1 MDIDR
6 SLQLEWLE
14 ANGLGGFASS
24 TISGA
29 NTRRYHGLLI
39 AATKPPVGRY
49 VLLSK
54 FEETLIIGER
64 RFELSC
70 NLYPGVVHPRGFEY
84 LMSFE
89 AAPFPRFVYR
99 VEGVKIEKRV
109 FMIPGENTTVVEYEI
124 KGEVPLG
131 AKLELRPLIAFRDY
145 HSTTHANGNIN
156 SAIDSAPNL
165 VSIEPY
171 FGLPRLYLAHNASSI
186 EPASNWYFNF
196 EYPVERERGLDFHE
210 DLFCPLVAAFDLTA
224 TLTPAIIASTEEHNI
239 LAATG
244 LRNQEIAHRQSV
256 RQASPVDDPLVTTL
270 VSAADQFIVKRDDL
284 YSVIA
289 GYPWFTDW
297 GRDTMISLPGLTL
310 VTGRHDIAKSILLAY
325 AAHIDQGMLPNRF
338 PDSGE
343 APEYNTVDAA
353 FWFIE
358 AVRCYLEHSGDIDLV
373 RGLYD
378 RLLSIIEWHLKGTRY
393 GIRAD
398 SDGLLIAGGPGT
410 QVTWMDAK
418 IGDFVPTPRYG
429 KPVEIQALWYNAVC
443 FVASLSKNFGED
455 PAERLLS
462 ELAPRIQSSFNREFW
477 NGQAGYLYDVVDS
490 DKKDLS
496 IRPNQVIALSLPYT
510 MLSPEKAR
518 SIFAVVERELLTP
531 FGLRTLAPS
540 DPRYRGRYEGGP
552 RERDAIYH
560 QGAVWPWLLGPFVRA
575 YLRLYSDSPQTRTQI
590 AGWIAA
596 FHAHIQNA
604 GIVGQIS
611 EIFDGDAPHT
621 PRGCPAQAWSVA
633 ELLRVIVEPCANSA
647 SYCASANANR
657 LSPAPT
663 IKYCFPSSR

>member
-1 MDIDR
+1 MDMDR
-6 SLQLEWLE
+6 SLELEWLE

-24 TISGA
+24 TVSGA

-70 NLYPGVVHPRGFEY
+70 SLYPGAVHPEGFKY
-84 LMSFE
+84 LTSFKTT
-89 AAPFPRFVYR
+89 PFPCFAYQ
-99 VEGVKIEKRV
+99 VEGVEIRKRI
-109 FMIPGENTTVVEYEI
+109 FMVYGENTTVIEYEI
-124 KGEVPLG
+124 GSEVPRG
-131 AKLELRPLIAFRDY
+131 ARLELRPLIAFRDY
-145 HSTTHANGNIN
+145 HSATHANGNLN

-171 FGLPRLYLAHNASSI
+171 SGLPRLYLAHNAFSV
-186 EPASNWYFNF
+186 EPISKWYFNF
-196 EYPVERERGLDFHE
+196 EYPLERERGLDYHE
-210 DLFCPLVAAFDLTA
+210 DLFCPLVVVFDLTA
-224 TLTPAIIASTEEHNI
+224 TPTPAIIASTEARSI
-239 LAATG
+239 TAAVDF
-244 LRNQEIAHRQSV
+244 RNQEIARRASV
-256 RQASPVDDPLVTTL
+256 RKTAPVDDPLVSTL
-270 VSAADQFIVKRDDL
+270 FSAADQFIVKRGDL

-289 GYPWFTDW
+289 GYPWFSDW

-310 VTGRHDIAKSILLAY
+310 VTGRHDVAKSILLAY
-325 AAHIDQGMLPNRF
+325 AAHIDRGMLPNRF

-343 APEYNTVDAA
+343 LPEYNTVDAA

-358 AVRCYLEHSGDIDLV
+358 AVRYYLECTGDIDLV
-373 RGLYD
+373 RSLYD

-410 QVTWMDAK
+410 QLTWMDAK

-429 KPVEIQALWYNAVC
+429 KPVEIQALWYNAIC
-443 FVASLSKNFGED
+443 FMAALSKNFGEG
-455 PAERLLS
+455 AANRLLS

-490 DKKDLS
+490 DRKDPS
-496 IRPNQVIALSLPYT
+496 IRPNQVIALSLPHT
-510 MLSPEKAR
+510 MLSTERAR

-552 RERDAIYH
+552 RERDAMYH
-560 QGAVWPWLLGPFVRA
+560 QGTVWPWLLGPFVRA
-575 YLRLYSDSPQTRTQI
+575 YLRFHGDSPQTRTRG

-596 FHAHIQNA
+596 FQEHVQNA
-604 GIVGQIS
+604 GIAGQIS
-611 EIFDGDAPHT
+611 EIFDGDAPHA

-633 ELLRVIVEPCANSA
+633 ELLRVLIEGSHGQRTCNLP
-647 SYCASANANR
+647 
-657 LSPAPT
+657 
-663 IKYCFPSSR
+663 

>member
-1 MDIDR
+1 M
-6 SLQLEWLE
+6 
-14 ANGLGGFASS
+14 
-24 TISGA
+24 
-29 NTRRYHGLLI
+29 
-39 AATKPPVGRY
+39 
-49 VLLSK
+49 
-54 FEETLIIGER
+54 GER

-70 NLYPGVVHPRGFEY
+70 NLYPGVVHPNGFQY

-89 AAPFPRFVYR
+89 TAPFPCFVYQ
-99 VEGVKIEKRV
+99 VEGVQIEKRV
-109 FMIPGENTTVVEYEI
+109 FMIHGENTTVIEYEI
-124 KGEVPLG
+124 RSEVPPG
-131 AKLELRPLIAFRDY
+131 ARLELRPLIAFRDY
-145 HSTTHANGNIN
+145 HSTTHANGNI
-156 SAIDSAPNL
+156 SGAIDSAPNL

-171 FGLPRLYLAHNASSI
+171 SGLPRLYLAHNASSV
-186 EPASNWYFNF
+186 EPVSDWYFNF
-196 EYPVERERGLDFHE
+196 EYPLEHERGLDYHE
-210 DLFCPLVAAFDLTA
+210 DLFCPLVAVFDLTVNP
-224 TLTPAIIASTEEHNI
+224 TLAIIASTHAHSI
-239 LAATG
+239 VTAADF
-244 LRNQEIAHRQSV
+244 RNQEIARRASV
-256 RQASPVDDPLVTTL
+256 RKASPVDDPLVTTL
-270 VSAADQFIVKRDDL
+270 FSAADQFIVKRCDL

-289 GYPWFTDW
+289 GYPWFSDW

-310 VTGRHDIAKSILLAY
+310 VTGRHDVAKSILLAY

-358 AVRCYLEHSGDIDLV
+358 AVRCYLEYTGNTDLV
-373 RGLYD
+373 RSLYD

-410 QVTWMDAK
+410 QLTWMDAK

-443 FVASLSKNFGED
+443 FMATLSKHFGE
-455 PAERLLS
+455 ASAHRLLS

-477 NGQAGYLYDVVDS
+477 NGQAGYLYDVVES
-490 DKKDLS
+490 DRKDLS

-531 FGLRTLAPS
+531 VGLRTLAPS

-552 RERDAIYH
+552 RERDTMYH
-560 QGAVWPWLLGPFVRA
+560 QGTVWPWLLGPFVRA
-575 YLRLYSDSPQTRTQI
+575 YLRFHSDSPQTRI
-590 AGWIAA
+590 RVSGWIAA
-596 FHAHIQNA
+596 FHEHVRNA

-611 EIFDGDAPHT
+611 EIFDGDAPHAA
-621 PRGCPAQAWSVA
+621 RGCPAQAWSVA
-633 ELLRVIVEPCANSA
+633 ELLRVIVETRA
-647 SYCASANANR
+647 SS
-657 LSPAPT
+657 SGHDSAPT
-663 IKYCFPSSR
+663 SPFLSGSLQHFHCSSPVSGSRASRKLGTSSESPPVPRIT

>member
-1 MDIDR
+1 MDINR

-24 TISGA
+24 TIAGA

-70 NLYPGVVHPRGFEY
+70 NLYPGVVHPDGFKY

-89 AAPFPRFVYR
+89 TAPFPRFVYQA
-99 VEGVKIEKRV
+99 EGVKIEKRV
-109 FMIPGENTTVVEYEI
+109 FMVHGENTTVVEYEI
-124 KGEVPLG
+124 RSEVPPG
-131 AKLELRPLIAFRDY
+131 ARFELRPLIAFRDY

-156 SAIDSAPNL
+156 SAIDNAPNL

-171 FGLPRLYLAHNASSI
+171 SGLPRLYLAHNASSV
-186 EPASNWYFNF
+186 EPVSNWYFNF
-196 EYPVERERGLDFHE
+196 EYPVERERGLDCHE
-210 DLFCPLVAAFDLTA
+210 DLFCPLVATFDLTA
-224 TLTPAIIASTEEHNI
+224 TPTPAIIASTKAHNI
-239 LAATG
+239 VAAPG
-244 LRNQEIAHRQSV
+244 LRNQEIARRASV
-256 RQASPVDDPLVTTL
+256 RKAAPVDDPLVTTL
-270 VSAADQFIVKRDDL
+270 FSAADQFIVKRGDL
-284 YSVIA
+284 YSAIA
-289 GYPWFTDW
+289 GYPWFSDW
-297 GRDTMISLPGLTL
+297 GRDTMISLPGLAL
-310 VTGRHDIAKSILLAY
+310 VTGRHHVAKSILLAY

-358 AVRCYLEHSGDIDLV
+358 AVRSYLEYTGDVDLV
-373 RGLYD
+373 RSLYD
-378 RLLSIIEWHLKGTRY
+378 RLLSIVEWHLKGTRY

-410 QVTWMDAK
+410 QLTWMDAK

-443 FVASLSKNFGED
+443 FMGTLSRNFGQGAAD
-455 PAERLLS
+455 LRLS
-462 ELAPRIQSSFNREFW
+462 ELASRIQSSFNREFW
-477 NGQAGYLYDVVDS
+477 NGRAGYLYDVIDS
-490 DKKDLS
+490 DRKDLS

-560 QGAVWPWLLGPFVRA
+560 QGTVWPWLLGPFVRA
-575 YLRLYSDSPQTRTQI
+575 YLRFNSDSPQTRTRV

-596 FHAHIQNA
+596 FHAHVQNA
-604 GIVGQIS
+604 GIVGQVS
-611 EIFDGDAPHT
+611 EIFDGDAPHA

-633 ELLRVIVEPCANSA
+633 ELLSVMVEDLHGRRAWV
-647 SYCASANANR
+647 
-657 LSPAPT
+657 LS
-663 IKYCFPSSR
+663 